1 MLVWWCS
8 GSSCGRGGYTRS
20 ISGLYKLLH
29 RIGGNSIKLPT
40 PKYIPKPYEK
50 MQHPGQRVQIDV
62 KYVHGTCL
70 VGEAAREKYYQYT
83 FIDEYNRL
91 RYLEAFREQSTYS
104 SNQFLK
110 HVIEKFPY
118 AMSMSRQTTASSLQ
132 TK

>member
-1 MLVWWCS
+1 
-8 GSSCGRGGYTRS
+8 
-20 ISGLYKLLH
+20 
-29 RIGGNSIKLPT
+29 
-40 PKYIPKPYEK
+40 